1 MPIEWMD
8 EAQATRKIEWED
20 EAPQEAGVM
29 GALATTWPARLA
41 QGIYDMATNAVT
53 PVGDVV
59 TGNRADVRSA
69 DVLTDAGDVYRDG
82 QYQGNTV
89 LQGRTDV
96 EGMADAAMLF
106 SPGSAGAKARMA
118 AAPSPVQR
126 ITPRQMTEGGQAVDA
141 GQRIGVDLPRA
152 AASDNMAIQSVG
164 RKVSDLPFIGTPLRK
179 SAQQSISQMDDA
191 VRNVQSA
198 YGDGNIGAAGA
209 DLRNAVTKTATETLP
224 AKVSAQYDRV
234 DELVNPTLKVPI
246 SKTAEESQKILSE
259 LSESGVNGS
268 KAVDFVMEAAT
279 REGLTYQGIKGLR
292 TRIGEMLKN
301 PSLLPANTSQTE
313 LGRIYASLSDD
324 LNNAVRQSGGA
335 AAVAF
340 ERANRYAARVAKK
353 RETLQKIV
361 NVQKDE
367 ALVYKIRDLASTGR
381 SASSQQL
388 RKARAAVDADTWD
401 DLAASVLQDMG
412 RNVQTGDFSPAR
424 FLTEWGK
431 LSTAG
436 KNTLFGSTGKREM
449 VSNLNDLA
457 KVATRFNELEKFAN
471 PSGSGAYVA
480 TALAAPFAY
489 IEPTTFIASA
499 IGGSAFARIMAKPA
513 AVKYVTQYSKAKL
526 AYALDP
532 RPGTK
537 SLLRNRSA
545 VLATMLSK
553 EVDGI
558 NPALFADQLSGSQ
571 DAVAGQE

>member
-8 EAQATRKIEWED
+8 AAQATRKIEWED
-20 EAPQEAGVM
+20 EVTQEADVM
-29 GALATTWPARLA
+29 DALATTWPARLA

-53 PVGDVV
+53 PIGDVV
-59 TGNRADVRSA
+59 TGNRADVRTA
-69 DVLTDAGDVYRDG
+69 DALTDAGDVYQGGKYR
-82 QYQGNTV
+82 GNTV
-89 LQGRTDV
+89 LQDRTDV
-96 EGMADAAMLF
+96 QGMTDAGLLL

-118 AAPSPVQR
+118 TPPSPVHR
-126 ITPRQMTEGGQAVDA
+126 MTPRQMTEGGQAVDA
-141 GQRIGVDLPRA
+141 GKRIGVDLPRA
-152 AASDNMAIQSVG
+152 AASDNVAIQSVG

-179 SAQQSISQMDDA
+179 SAQQSIAQMDDA
-191 VRNVQSA
+191 VRNVQGA

-209 DLRNAVTKTATETLP
+209 DLRNAITKTATETLP
-224 AKVSAQYDRV
+224 AKVSAKYDRV
-234 DELVNPTLKVPI
+234 DTLVSPALKVPI
-246 SKTAEESQKILSE
+246 SKTAETSQKILSE
-259 LSESGVNGS
+259 LSESGVTGS
-268 KAVDFVMEAAT
+268 KAVEFVAEAVG
-279 REGLTYQGIKGLR
+279 RDGLTYQGIKGLR

-301 PSLLPANTSQTE
+301 PSLLPANTSQAE
-313 LGRIYASLSDD
+313 LKRIYASLSDD

-335 AAVAF
+335 AAAAF
-340 ERANRYAARVAKK
+340 ERANSYAARVAKK

-381 SASSQQL
+381 SASAQQL

-457 KVATRFNELEKFAN
+457 KVATRFNDLEKFAN
-471 PSGSGAYVA
+471 PSGTGSYVVA
-480 TALAAPFAY
+480 GLAAPFAY
-489 IEPTTFIASA
+489 MEPTTFITSV

-537 SLLRNRSA
+537 SMLRNRSA

-558 NPALFADQLSGSQ
+558 NPALFADRLSGSQ
-571 DAVAGQE
+571 DAIAGQE